1 MAYNENQNPNLGEST
16 ILMFK
21 DIYRYGKRMG
31 RADYWWG
38 MLGIAILTFI
48 DILVYSLIPETWLG
62 GLFMFRYS
70 ISIISCLSICDSKK
84 T

>member
-48 DILVYSLIPETWLG
+48 DILVYLLIPETWLG
-62 GLFMFRYS
+62 DCLCSGIS

>member
-31 RADYWWG
+31 RADY
-38 MLGIAILTFI
+38 
-48 DILVYSLIPETWLG
+48 
-62 GLFMFRYS
+62 
-70 ISIISCLSICDSKK
+70 
-84 T
+84 